1 MITFLLASSGDK
13 AGSRQ
18 ELCVGEWIN
27 EGQENDPC
35 PAHLADINFTA
46 LPLKM
51 FLMLHIVGAGNPE
64 NGICVV

>member
-1 MITFLLASSGDK
+1 
-13 AGSRQ
+13 
-18 ELCVGEWIN
+18 VGELQN

-35 PAHLADINFTA
+35 PVRVAYINFTS

-51 FLMLHIVGAGNPE
+51 FLMLHIVGAGMPE